1 MADTAVIRVAQPE
14 DAQEL
19 ARLNA
24 AFNGVYESPEIIKA
38 RLAHP
43 ARVET
48 PLIALAGARAVGF
61 AALRL
66 VPCIFYAETHAEL
79 TELYID
85 PGWRR
90 RGIGRRLIALA
101 EKLALE
107 GGAADLIILTG
118 DDNVPAQALYRSLGY
133 EDLDIALT
141 KALRRER
148 NGT

>member
-1 MADTAVIRVAQPE
+1 MADEVVVRVAQPE

-24 AFNGVYESPEIIKA
+24 AFNGVYESPEVIKS
-38 RLAHP
+38 RLVHP

-48 PLIALAGARAVGF
+48 PLIALVGARAVGF

-66 VPCIFYAETHAEL
+66 VPCLFYSTAHAEL

-90 RGIGRRLIALA
+90 QGIGRRLIALA
-101 EKLALE
+101 EELALV

-141 KALRRER
+141 KPLRRER
-148 NGT
+148 NGI